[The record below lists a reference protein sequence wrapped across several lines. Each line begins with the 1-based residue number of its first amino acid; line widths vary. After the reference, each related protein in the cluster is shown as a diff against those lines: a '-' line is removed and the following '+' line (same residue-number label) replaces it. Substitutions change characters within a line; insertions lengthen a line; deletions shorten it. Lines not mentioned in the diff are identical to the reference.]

1 MSGKSKE
8 VDDENHE
15 HLMLLRLPEKYAKI
29 VHKAVD
35 KGNLRERLLVDLK
48 DDCRN
53 ALVKVDDEI
62 LVGKIVDLPCV
73 VECQKTIDNKIF
85 YKSGDICQ
93 MLLVSEEP
101 LDEEAAKQ
109 NQMQRKEKLD
119 LKKFIYPHGITLPLK
134 NVRKKRFRKTA
145 PKKIIDDPEVEK
157 EVRRLLK
164 ADLSAVEVWTETK
177 FDETQLLNS
186 SQTKNLSDAMDLSKL
201 VDDTI
206 IANPGDEGL
215 VSQELMDVFQDLS
228 SEEEEDEDEPL
239 FGGSSSS
246 GIEKMKVSSS
256 LLKPELKDDI
266 IKKEL
271 LKEIKPMVDTSWSQ
285 DAYHELESL
294 DRRIHGLEVEI
305 GRTTNSFLRSRLQ
318 ADLDKLKQS
327 KNEFLKK

>member
-1 MSGKSKE
+1 MSGKKKE

-15 HLMLLRLPEKYAKI
+15 HLMLLRLPEKYAKV

-62 LVGKIVDLPCV
+62 LIGKIVDLPCV

-101 LDEEAAKQ
+101 LDKEAAKQ
-109 NQMQRKEKLD
+109 NQLQRKEKLD
-119 LKKFIYPHGITLPLK
+119 LKKFIYPHGITPPLK

-177 FDETQLLNS
+177 FDETQLLNN
-186 SQTKNLSDAMDLSKL
+186 SQTNDLSDAMDLSKL

-228 SEEEEDEDEPL
+228 SEDEDEDEPL
-239 FGGSSSS
+239 FGGSSS
-246 GIEKMKVSSS
+246 GKEKMKVSSS
-256 LLKPELKDDI
+256 SLKPELKED
-266 IKKEL
+266 KKEL
-271 LKEIKPMVDTSWSQ
+271 LKEIKPAVMDTSWSQ

>member
-1 MSGKSKE
+1 MSGKKKE
-8 VDDENHE
+8 VEDENHE
-15 HLMLLRLPEKYAKI
+15 HLMLLRLPEKYAKV
-29 VHKAVD
+29 VHKAVN

-53 ALVKVDDEI
+53 ALVQVDDEV
-62 LVGKIVDLPCV
+62 LAGKIVDLPCV

-101 LDEEAAKQ
+101 LEKEAAKQ
-109 NQMQRKEKLD
+109 SQMQRKEKLD
-119 LKKFIYPHGITLPLK
+119 LKKFIYPHGITPPLK

-186 SQTKNLSDAMDLSKL
+186 SQTNDLSDAMDLSKL

-228 SEEEEDEDEPL
+228 SEDDDDNDDEPL
-239 FGGSSSS
+239 FCGSSS
-246 GIEKMKVSSS
+246 GKEKMKVSSS
-256 LLKPELKDDI
+256 LKPDVT
-266 IKKEL
+266 
-271 LKEIKPMVDTSWSQ
+271 LKEKKPDAKPVVLETSWSQ